1 MNTFN
6 RFRSYTDQVGE
17 RPKMATRNSN
27 QKKIYFAMWR
37 SLQRVI
43 PLIFILFLGL
53 SRQGI
58 AQISVS
64 LPSTQGVVN
73 NSDTIPL
80 TVGDLTGQGV
90 TAFQFV
96 VTYDPSVIE
105 ITGAAGAGTLSE
117 GKLLLSNTTVSGQ
130 ISVSGASDFD
140 YEGGGVLVNLEV
152 TYLSEGT
159 SALTLSSFM
168 FNEGSPSASSTNGSV
183 TVTDGEGPSPVN
195 MSLPNSSIGAVNES
209 LTVPVSVDDVSGK
222 NIQSYEFTF
231 TYDAAALRVD
241 GVNIANTLSAG
252 TNPTT
257 NSSVPG
263 QFVVTWLSGSSLSGS
278 GTLIELV
285 TTPLSAGNTAINLTN
300 VVFNSGDPTASVS
313 GGTITVNEE
322 GSDIVQVTLPSV
334 SGETDEQL
342 LIPLSVGD
350 LTGKGASAFEMT
362 IDYDPTIIR
371 IDGIAQA
378 GTLTN
383 GTAPIINL
391 ATPGKAVISWASVSD
406 LSGAGVL
413 LNFEVTLLTP
423 GVSPFSFDSFT
434 FNEGLPQVSLTSGS
448 VSVVDGG
455 SGIRV
460 SLPDELTGDRNT
472 QILIPMSTE
481 SLTGQAVTSFVY
493 TITYNR
499 SVLEITG
506 LNLAGTLTDGAP
518 VSIDTSTPGQ
528 VVVTYSGATPL
539 TGEGVLMNLVANL
552 LAPGTT
558 SLSITSFQF
567 NNGTPVA
574 RTVNGRVTVNGQA
587 TYVQVVHNSS
597 DASAFDVYIN
607 DEKRKGGLIYAEATE
622 FLSVEASSAKIE
634 IVPENAPDN
643 SSPIA
648 SLTVVLEN
656 GRDYVAVINGLVS
669 GSGKQAIG
677 LVLKESQQEATNA
690 NSVGLVMFQGSP
702 DAPPINAYI
711 VDDSGQFNR
720 LATLAKGLT
729 FGDSF
734 LTNEFE
740 PGVYNIEVTQNN
752 GPRIGIYRADLTR
765 TGGASLLFMVQG
777 FVNPLVGQPDL
788 SMTVYAP
795 DGQGLPLPITTPVS
809 NEDEDELPNAFNV
822 HGNYP
827 NPFNPTT
834 SIRFDLPE
842 PASVRIEIFDIAGRN
857 VMTIPSRQY
866 LSGNEQIA
874 HVDASGLSSG
884 IYVYR
889 LIAEG
894 GSSTY
899 VQSQKM
905 TLLK

>member
-1 MNTFN
+1 ML
-6 RFRSYTDQVGE
+6 
-17 RPKMATRNSN
+17 TRWGTSQNGDTEF
-27 QKKIYFAMWR
+27 KPEKIYFAMWR
-37 SLQRVI
+37 FLQRVI
-43 PLIFILFLGL
+43 PLSYFVLLCFSGQ
-53 SRQGI
+53 SI

-64 LPSTQGVVN
+64 LPNAQGVVN
-73 NSDTIPL
+73 SSGTIPL
-80 TVGDLTGQGV
+80 TVGDLTNQEV

-96 VTYDPSVIE
+96 INYDPAVIE
-105 ITGAAGAGTLSE
+105 ISNAVGDGTLSE

-159 SALTLSSFM
+159 TALSVSSFM
-168 FNEGSPSASSTNGSV
+168 FNEGSPEATVTNGSV
-183 TVTDGEGPSPVN
+183 VVTNGEGPSPVN
-195 MSLPNSSIGAVNES
+195 ISLPNSSIGAVNES
-209 LTVPVSVDDVSGK
+209 LILPVSVDNTTGK

-231 TYDAAALRVD
+231 TYDPAALRVD
-241 GVNIANTLSAG
+241 GVNVGNTLSAG

-257 NSSVPG
+257 NSSVSG
-263 QFVVTWLSGSSLSGS
+263 QYVVTWISGSSLSGA
-278 GTLIELV
+278 GTLIEINV
-285 TTPLSAGNTAINLTN
+285 TPLSTGSSSINLAN
-300 VVFNSGDPTASVS
+300 VIFNAGEPGASAT
-313 GGTITVNEE
+313 GGTVTVSDS
-322 GSDIVQVTLPSV
+322 GSDIVQVTLPNS
-334 SGETDEQL
+334 SGETGEQL

-362 IDYDPTIIR
+362 IDYDPSVIR
-371 IDGIAQA
+371 VDGISQA

-383 GTAPIINL
+383 GTAPIVNL
-391 ATPGKAVISWASVSD
+391 STPGKAVVSWAAVSD

-413 LNFEVTLLTP
+413 LNFEVSLLAS
-423 GVSPFSFDSFT
+423 GVSPFSFDSFS
-434 FNEGLPQVSLTSGS
+434 FNEGLPQVALGAGS
-448 VSVVDGG
+448 VSVVDAG
-455 SGIRV
+455 SAVQI
-460 SLPDELTGDRNT
+460 SLPSGLTGDRNT
-472 QILIPMSTE
+472 QLLIPMSTG
-481 SLTGQAVTSFVY
+481 SLSGKEVTSFAY

-506 LNLAGTLTDGAP
+506 VNLAGTLMDGAS
-518 VSIDTSTPGQ
+518 VSVDASTPGQ
-528 VVVTYSGATPL
+528 VIVAYSGSTSL
-539 TGEGVLMNLVANL
+539 SGEGVLMNLVANL

-558 SLSITSFQF
+558 SLSITAFQF
-567 NNGTPVA
+567 NDGNPIALTQ
-574 RTVNGRVTVNGQA
+574 NGRVTVNGQA

-597 DASAFDVYIN
+597 DASPFDVYIN
-607 DEKRKGGLIYAEATE
+607 DEKRKDNLVYAGATE
-622 FLSVEASSAKIE
+622 FLNVEASEAKIE
-634 IVPENAPDN
+634 IVPEGAPDN

-656 GRDYVAVINGLVS
+656 GKDYVAVINGLVS

-677 LVLKESQQEATNA
+677 LVIKESQQEATNA

-711 VDDSGQFNR
+711 VDDTPQYNR
-720 LATLAKGLT
+720 VATLAKGLD
-729 FGDSF
+729 FGESF

-795 DGQGLPLPITTPVS
+795 DGQGVPLPISVPVS
-809 NEDEDELPNAFNV
+809 NEDEGALPNAFQV

-842 PASVRIEIFDIAGRN
+842 PASVRIEIYDIAGRN
-857 VMTIPSRQY
+857 VMTLPSRQY
-866 LSGNEQIA
+866 LSGNEQVA
-874 HVDASGLSSG
+874 HIDASGLSSG
-884 IYVYR
+884 IYIYR
-889 LIAEG
+889 LIAETG
-894 GSSTY
+894 QNIY

>member
-1 MNTFN
+1 MCEPSGLTLKRWGMSQNGDT
-6 RFRSYTDQVGE
+6 
-17 RPKMATRNSN
+17 KL
-27 QKKIYFAMWR
+27 KKETNYLAMWR
-37 SLQRVI
+37 LLQRVA
-43 PLIFILFLGL
+43 PLICILFFGL
-53 SRQGI
+53 SGQSS

-64 LPSTQGVVN
+64 LPSTQGIVN
-73 NSDTIPL
+73 ETGTIPL

-105 ITGAAGAGTLSE
+105 ITNAVGGGTLSE

-159 SALTLSSFM
+159 TSLTISSFM

-183 TVTDGEGPSPVN
+183 TVTDGQGPSPVN
-195 MSLPNSSIGAVNES
+195 LSLPNSSIGTVDES
-209 LTVPVSVDDVSGK
+209 LTLPVTVDNLTGK
-222 NIQSYEFTF
+222 GVQSYEFTF
-231 TYDAAALRVD
+231 TFDPAVLRVD
-241 GVNIANTLSAG
+241 GVNVSNTLSAG

-257 NSSVPG
+257 SSPIAG
-263 QFVVTWLSGSSLSGS
+263 QYVVTWTSGSTLSGA
-278 GTLIELV
+278 GTLIEIV
-285 TTPLSAGNTAINLTN
+285 TTPLSAGSSAINLTN
-300 VVFNSGDPTASVS
+300 VTLNTGVPSAIVN
-313 GGTITVNEE
+313 GGTITVNDE
-322 GSDIVQVTLPSV
+322 GSDIVPVTLPSV
-334 SGETDEQL
+334 SGETGEQI

-362 IDYDPTIIR
+362 IDYDPGIVQ
-371 IDGIAQA
+371 IDGIAQQ
-378 GTLTN
+378 GTLSE

-406 LSGAGVL
+406 LSGTGVL
-413 LNFEVTLLTP
+413 LNFEVTLLSA
-423 GVSPFSFDSFT
+423 GVSAFSFDSFV
-434 FNEGLPQVSLTSGS
+434 FNEGLPEVSLASGS
-448 VSVVDGG
+448 ISVVDPG
-455 SGIRV
+455 SSILV
-460 SLPDELTGDRNT
+460 SLPSGITGDRNT
-472 QILIPMSTE
+472 QILIPMSTGNLSGE
-481 SLTGQAVTSFVY
+481 SVTSFVY
-493 TITYNR
+493 TVTFNR

-506 LNLAGTLTDGAP
+506 VNLSGTLTEGLP

-528 VVVTYSGATPL
+528 VVVSYSGTTEL
-539 TGEGVLMNLVANL
+539 SGEGVLMNLVANL
-552 LAPGTT
+552 IAPGTT
-558 SLSITSFQF
+558 SLSITAFQF
-567 NNGTPVA
+567 NNGNPEA
-574 RTVNGRVTVNGQA
+574 RTQNGRVTVNGQA

-607 DEKRKGGLIYAEATE
+607 DVKRKDALLYSDATE
-622 FLSVEASSAKIE
+622 FLNVESSQAKIE
-634 IVPENAPDN
+634 IVPEDAPDN

-656 GRDYVAVINGLVS
+656 GKDYVAVINGLVS

-677 LVLKESQQEATNA
+677 LVIQESQQEAANA

-711 VDDSGQFNR
+711 VDDTPQFNR
-720 LATLAKGLT
+720 IATLAKGLS
-729 FGDSF
+729 FGESF
-734 LTNEFE
+734 LTNEYE

-788 SMTVYAP
+788 GMTVYAP
-795 DGQGLPLPITTPVS
+795 DGQGLPLPITISVS
-809 NEDEDELPNAFNV
+809 NEDVGELPDAFQV

-834 SIRFDLPE
+834 SIRFNLPE
-842 PASVRIEIFDIAGRN
+842 PASVRVEIFDIAGRN
-857 VMTIPSRQY
+857 VMSIPSRQY
-866 LSGNEQIA
+866 LSGNDHIA

-884 IYVYR
+884 TYLYR
-889 LIAEG
+889 LIAEAG
-894 GSSTY
+894 QNTY
-899 VQSQKM
+899 VQSRKM

>member
-1 MNTFN
+1 
-6 RFRSYTDQVGE
+6 
-17 RPKMATRNSN
+17 
-27 QKKIYFAMWR
+27 MWR
-37 SLQRVI
+37 SLQRVV
-43 PLIFILFLGL
+43 PLICIVFLGL
-53 SRQGI
+53 SGQSI
-58 AQISVS
+58 AQISVG
-64 LPSTQGVVN
+64 LPDAQGVVN
-73 NSDTIPL
+73 NSGTIPL
-80 TVGDLTGQGV
+80 TVGSMTGQEV

-105 ITGAAGAGTLSE
+105 ITNADGAGTLSE

-140 YEGGGVLVNLEV
+140 YEGEGVLVNLEV
-152 TYLSEGT
+152 NYLNEGT
-159 SALTLSSFM
+159 SALTISSFM
-168 FNEGSPSASSTNGSV
+168 FNEGSPAASNTNGSI
-183 TVTDGEGPSPVN
+183 TVTDGEGPAPVN
-195 MSLPNSSIGAVNES
+195 ISLPNSSIGAVNES
-209 LTVPVSVDDVSGK
+209 LTVPVSVDNVTGK
-222 NIQSYEFTF
+222 SIQSYEFTF
-231 TYDAAALRVD
+231 TYDPSMIRVD
-241 GVNIANTLSAG
+241 GVSIANTLSVG
-252 TNPTT
+252 TAPTT

-263 QFVVTWLSGSSLSGS
+263 QYVVTWVSGSVLNGS
-278 GTLIELV
+278 GTLIELL
-285 TTPLSAGNTAINLTN
+285 TTPLNTGNTAINLAS
-300 VVFNSGDPTASVS
+300 VVFNSGEPSAIAS
-313 GGTITVNEE
+313 GGTVTINED
-322 GSDIVQVTLPSV
+322 GSDIVQVTLASV
-334 SGETDEQL
+334 SGETDEQIL
-342 LIPLSVGD
+342 LPLSVGD
-350 LTGKGASAFEMT
+350 LTGKGASAFETT
-362 IDYDPTIIR
+362 ISYDPAVIR
-371 IDGIAQA
+371 IDGISQA
-378 GTLTN
+378 GTLTD
-383 GTAPIINL
+383 GTAPTMNL
-391 ATPGKAVISWASVSD
+391 STPGEAVVSWASVSE
-406 LSGAGVL
+406 LSGVGVL
-413 LNFEVTLLTP
+413 LNFEVTLLGS
-423 GVSPFSFDSFT
+423 GVSPFSFDSFI

-455 SGIRV
+455 SGIQI
-460 SLPDELTGDRNT
+460 SLPEGITGDRNT

-481 SLTGQAVTSFVY
+481 SLSGQAVTSLAY
-493 TITYNR
+493 TVTYNR

-506 LNLAGTLTDGAP
+506 VSLPGTITEGAS
-518 VSIDTSTPGQ
+518 VSVDTSTPGQ
-528 VVVTYSGATPL
+528 IVVTYSGSTAL
-539 TGEGVLMNLVANL
+539 SGEGVLMNLVANL

-567 NNGTPVA
+567 NNGNPVA
-574 RTVNGRVTVNGQA
+574 QTQNGRVTVNGQA
-587 TYVQVVHNSS
+587 TFVQVVHNSS

-607 DEKRKGGLIYAEATE
+607 DEKRKDGLIYAEATE
-622 FLSVEASSAKIE
+622 FLNVEASEAKIE

-656 GRDYVAVINGLVS
+656 GKDYVAVINGLVS

-677 LVLKESQQEATNA
+677 VVIKESQQEATNA

-702 DAPPINAYI
+702 DAPPVNAYI

-720 LATLAKGLT
+720 LATLAKGLS
-729 FGDSF
+729 FGESF

-740 PGVYNIEVTQNN
+740 PGVYNIEVTQNS

-795 DGQGLPLPITTPVS
+795 DGQGIPLPINTPVS
-809 NEDEDELPNAFNV
+809 NEDFDELPNGFKV

-842 PASVRIEIFDIAGRN
+842 PASVRVEVYDITGRN
-857 VMTIPSRQY
+857 VMTVPSRSF
-866 LSGNEQIA
+866 LTGSEQVA
-874 HVDASGLSSG
+874 HIDASGLSSG

-894 GSSTY
+894 AQSTY